1 MNSAVA
7 KSYWYPPPLNNL
19 TLRVSDTSDD
29 GDDTDGNVTDD
40 KTISYTGVVPA
51 FEVTKTATSTDS
63 NGNGTLNDAGD
74 LLSLIHI

>member
-7 KSYWYPPPLNNL
+7 KSYWYPPPSYNL

-51 FEVTKTATSTDS
+51 FEVTKTVTRY
-63 NGNGTLNDAGD
+63 GYK
-74 LLSLIHI
+74 